1 MRLRFINK
9 KASFSVKDSGC
20 ITKCMQFI
28 ETELD
33 AAGVDPRLAIRAQ
46 LLSEE
51 MTAALLENNDSKGG
65 DIRVQILKR
74 FGDTSITISAKG
86 SEFEIFGNEDGVS
99 ADMGDEEAQD
109 ALRSII
115 LRSFSERLK
124 YSHKNGIN
132 SVRIMTGQ
140 SEMSTMKLTLGA
152 LALGILFGLILK
164 LAMPEAAC
172 VAICDYLLSPV
183 STMFMN
189 ALKIVIAPVVF
200 FSIVSCISGF
210 GDLSELGRI
219 GAKVMGMYLLTT
231 VIAVLMSYGV
241 TVLISPGTLGA
252 GLAMAGTGS
261 VDVSTD
267 VDTSLLHTIINIVP
281 SNFVKPF
288 LEADTLQLIF
298 LAIVVGIAVGKIGKY
313 TPVLSSLFEACN
325 SLFLTMT
332 TMIAR
337 FIPLAV
343 FCSVSLMLVNL
354 GGSSFLSMFSYF
366 ITNVTAVFIML
377 LIYGLLVLLLGRVS
391 PVTFF
396 RKNREGILT
405 SFTLCSSSAAMPTNL
420 KTCTDKLGISPKV
433 CNFSIPLG
441 ATINMDGTCIG
452 LVVSGLYLAKMFG
465 VTVTP
470 SMMAPL
476 VLTIILLSLGCPGV
490 PGAGLG
496 CLGIVLNQLG
506 VPVGAMGLVIAIDP
520 IRDMFDTMSNTTG
533 DVACALIT
541 ASREGLLDK
550 EIFNDMSRV

>member
-189 ALKIVIAPVVF
+189 ALKIVIAPVVL

-490 PGAGLG
+490 PGAGLV

-520 IRDMFDTMSNTTG
+520 ILDMFDTMSNTTG